1 MKPAAN
7 PPDTTPLY
15 GAEQMRTL
23 DRHAIE
29 DAGIPGYTLMTR
41 AATAAWSA
49 LQARWPA
56 ARALLVLCGGGNNG
70 GDGLVL
76 ARLARQAGCR
86 VRVVYLGDQ
95 EKARGDAATAQADW
109 LAAGGTIE
117 SYHADVDCGADVI
130 VDALLGTGFSG
141 ALEGQ
146 WGALVEAANAA
157 PAPVLS
163 IDIPSGLAADTGQV
177 EGNVMQAELTVT
189 FIGRKPGLYTGEGP
203 DCCGEV
209 VFDDLGVPA
218 EVYARVAPCARLDN
232 GQSPNPF
239 HAPRRRTAHKGDFGH
254 VLVIG
259 GDHGMNGAARLAGEA
274 ALRSGAGRVS
284 LATRQAHAASL
295 AAACPEL
302 MCHGIETT
310 AGLKPL
316 LARADVVVAGPG
328 LGRSDWAQQLLSATL
343 ESAQPLVLDADA
355 LNLLAG
361 EPLTR
366 ADWILTP
373 HPGEAARLLAT
384 TTAEIQADRLA
395 AGLALQA
402 RWHGT
407 VVLKGAG
414 TLVCAANA
422 LPVICSTGNP
432 GMAAAG
438 MGDVLS
444 GITAA
449 LLAQGLPQA
458 RAAQAAVIL
467 HGAAGDRAAR
477 QGERG
482 RLARDLIAELPAL
495 LRD

>member
-1 MKPAAN
+1 V
-7 PPDTTPLY
+7 
-15 GAEQMRTL
+15 Q
-23 DRHAIE
+23 
-29 DAGIPGYTLMTR
+29 
-41 AATAAWSA
+41 
-49 LQARWPA
+49 
-56 ARALLVLCGGGNNG
+56 VLT
-70 GDGLVL
+70 D
-76 ARLARQAGCR
+76 
-86 VRVVYLGDQ
+86 
-95 EKARGDAATAQADW
+95 
-109 LAAGGTIE
+109 
-117 SYHADVDCGADVI
+117 ADVI
-130 VDALLGTGFSG
+130 IDALLGTGFSG

-146 WGALVEAANAA
+146 WGALVDAANAA

-177 EGNVMQAELTVT
+177 EGSAMQAELTVT
-189 FIGRKPGLYTGEGP
+189 FIGHKPGLYTGEGP
-203 DCCGEV
+203 ACCGEI

-218 EVYARVAPCARLDN
+218 GVYARVAPCARLDN
-232 GQSPNPF
+232 GQTPNPF
-239 HAPRRRTAHKGDFGH
+239 PAPRRRTAHKGDFGH

-274 ALRSGAGRVS
+274 ALRSGAGLVS

-302 MCHGIETT
+302 MCHGIETA

-328 LGRSDWAQQLLSATL
+328 LGRSEWAQQLLSATL

-395 AGLALQA
+395 AGQALQA

-414 TLVCAANA
+414 TLVCAADA
-422 LPVICSTGNP
+422 LPVICATGNP

-449 LLAQGLPQA
+449 LLAQGLSQA

-482 RLARDLIAELPAL
+482 RLARDLIAEFPAL